1 MYNSQTLQAAK
12 RPAAFV
18 VVGQGGRAG
27 HSCDEISRPF
37 IKAGL
42 CPGWFIF
49 VCPRNYLLQNS
60 PVRGY
65 RQGIMVLTMDSVL
78 PAGLNF
84 ETMPVSFTYS
94 PS

>member
-49 VCPRNYLLQNS
+49 V
-60 PVRGY
+60 
-65 RQGIMVLTMDSVL
+65 L
-78 PAGLNF
+78 P
-84 ETMPVSFTYS
+84 
-94 PS
+94 

>member
-18 VVGQGGRAG
+18 AVGQGGRAG
-27 HSCDEISRPF
+27 HSCDEIYRPF

-65 RQGIMVLTMDSVL
+65 RQG
-78 PAGLNF
+78 
-84 ETMPVSFTYS
+84 VSWY
-94 PS
+94 